1 MTKLNGFSFLERI
14 TDLRKKQDDVF
25 TAASEVAAAVRK
37 LSLKQ
42 KKANGKSTDAS

>member
-1 MTKLNGFSFLERI
+1 MTKLNGYSFLDRI

-37 LSLKQ
+37 LSEKQ
-42 KKANGKSTDAS
+42 KKANGKSTDVA